1 MTAYLIDTNH
11 ATAIMGGSPELN
23 EILVQRKDSGDTFAI
38 SVTILSE
45 LYFAAYA
52 STRQESNLANIRR
65 LLTHIPVLP
74 FDTESAEEYGRI
86 RAEQRKK
93 GRPIPGTDAQI
104 AAVARLHGLTVLSAD
119 RHFTYVDAL
128 SVENWL

>member
-1 MTAYLIDTNH
+1 
-11 ATAIMGGSPELN
+11 
-23 EILVQRKDSGDTFAI
+23 
-38 SVTILSE
+38 
-45 LYFAAYA
+45 
-52 STRQESNLANIRR
+52 
-65 LLTHIPVLP
+65 LTHIPVLP